1 MKKDSG
7 KIKNNE
13 DSIKYMKTPCN
24 HIFHIKC
31 LTDWME
37 AKLVCPNCRRDL
49 PQLAQLE
56 R

>member
-1 MKKDSG
+1 MTNNSLTDNMRILDEKDSG

-31 LTDWME
+31 LTDWM
-37 AKLVCPNCRRDL
+37 
-49 PQLAQLE
+49 
-56 R
+56 